1 MKTRAEYIELAEH
14 FAAVGT
20 ASTSEEIAYNSML
33 LQRAQVYATLALAA
47 PIEPQP
53 DASVEL
59 LSALKGMVH
68 SVDYDSGSDD
78 FSLILHDARV
88 AISRAEQAGTP

>member
-1 MKTRAEYIELAEH
+1 MKTRAQYIDLAQQAMNAGDRRPTPEMS
-14 FAAVGT
+14 AMDYQA
-20 ASTSEEIAYNSML
+20 
-33 LQRAQVYATLALAA
+33 AQVYATLALAA
-47 PIEPQP
+47 PVEPQP

-68 SVDYDSGSDD
+68 AVDYDSGSDD